1 MNERRVSDCWLKD
14 GDTIRGGQTRISV
27 RVKSSETAALVVG
40 NDPQDLAATFIP
52 AKLEE
57 VVGSYRVQEKI
68 GSGSMG
74 LVHRAQHVDT
84 GQFVALKILSPELS
98 MTDALQQSFIREAGI
113 LCRLSHKRIV
123 Q

>member
-68 GSGSMG
+68 GSGSMVA
-74 LVHRAQHVDT
+74 VHFSHSRILRRFVDVS
-84 GQFVALKILSPELS
+84 GIGMLNCRFNFRRGA
-98 MTDALQQSFIREAGI
+98 SFFP
-113 LCRLSHKRIV
+113 
-123 Q
+123 